1 MLLVCGLAVYKLMQL
16 VESLLP
22 KEPMPWG
29 KVLVASLLGIGVTF
43 VTQVGNEVVNGLAIA
58 TVAGAVHS
66 LLRLI
71 TLAGDLFRRRAA
83 SR

>member
-1 MLLVCGLAVYKLMQL
+1 MLLICGLAVYKLMQL

-22 KEPMPWG
+22 KEPMPWV
-29 KVLVASLLGIGVTF
+29 KVLVSSLLGIGVTF

-66 LLRLI
+66 LLRFI